1 MKDIIK
7 MVYTIKNKILY
18 FISFLI
24 LSILVFIFKTLQINE
39 ITKAIFALIFS
50 LFFFYYFLGN
60 SFWILLSKLNK
71 NNILEEVNFFPRYIF
86 LWILGFFVFSTVV
99 VFLILLGYILFTKFS
114 SFFVYEFIL
123 KYLSFYLLAFIFL
136 IHLFFEKPND
146 INLKSYFLVIFF
158 VLISVLVIL
167 IPKLVTPFP
176 LFGQGFASPSIDD
189 HLTERWIEDGY
200 FNTWRIFEV
209 GS

>member
-99 VFLILLGYILFTKFS
+99 VFLILVGYILFTKFS

-123 KYLSFYLLAFIFL
+123 KYISFYLLGFIFL

-146 INLKSYFLVIFF
+146 INLSFLKLDKNLKSYFLVIFF
-158 VLISVLVIL
+158 VLISVSVIL

-176 LFGQGFASPSIDD
+176 LFG
-189 HLTERWIEDGY
+189 
-200 FNTWRIFEV
+200 
-209 GS
+209 